1 MRWRLPLCLA
11 CAGLA
16 QAQDPFE
23 IHVYEYE
30 ALHRGQCTFETHLN
44 YVGKGTRTFEGPVAP
59 FQDQLHMTFELTAGL
74 TDYASLGFMQ
84 LNARRVGHSLDYAGW
99 RLLPHFY
106 VPRSWHWPVD
116 AGRASAFPV
125 KNSTSAGHACPL

>member
-1 MRWRLPLCLA
+1 MRWRLSLCLLFA
-11 CAGLA
+11 ALA

-30 ALHRGQCTFETHLN
+30 TLRRGQFTFETHLN

-74 TDYASLGFMQ
+74 TDYAS
-84 LNARRVGHSLDYAGW
+84 
-99 RLLPHFY
+99 
-106 VPRSWHWPVD
+106 
-116 AGRASAFPV
+116 
-125 KNSTSAGHACPL
+125 

>member
-30 ALHRGQCTFETHLN
+30 ALHRGQFTFETHLN

-74 TDYASLGFMQ
+74 TDYASLGFIQ
-84 LNARRVGHSLDYAGW
+84 FNAQSRGPNLHFPLGGFF
-99 RLLPHFY
+99 PHFF
-106 VPRSWHWPVD
+106 
-116 AGRASAFPV
+116 FPPSLSFP
-125 KNSTSAGHACPL
+125 ND